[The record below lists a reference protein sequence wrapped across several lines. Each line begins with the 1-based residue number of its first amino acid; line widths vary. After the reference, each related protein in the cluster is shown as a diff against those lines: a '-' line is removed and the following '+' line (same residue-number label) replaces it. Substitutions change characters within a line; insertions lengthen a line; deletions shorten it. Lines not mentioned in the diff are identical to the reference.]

1 MMARTGHRGTIC
13 FIASLTWK
21 QKIDAWHRVRNFYKW
36 LFVKGDA
43 TKIVLHFRSGGSSLC
58 PFNTSPV
65 SLFFCLHIS
74 HPPVFCLP
82 AYLPSPVPL
91 SSVFCLHISCPSVF
105 CLPACLLSTCLPSP
119 CLPFPCLPFSRLTV
133 SLPVSCLHVSCIPNP
148 VTLSTNEWLWANHS
162 FFAKFIANE
171 WFAQGHSFVLSDP
184 RKLLTVTHLNER
196 FWANE

>member
-1 MMARTGHRGTIC
+1 MMTRTGHRGTIC

-43 TKIVLHFRSGGSSLC
+43 TKIFLHFRSGGSSLC

-91 SSVFCLHISCPSVF
+91 SSVFISPV
-105 CLPACLLSTCLPSP
+105 LLSS
-119 CLPFPCLPFSRLTV
+119 V
-133 SLPVSCLHVSCIPNP
+133 SLPVSCLPVYHLHVSHFP
-148 VTLSTNEWLWANHS
+148 VSLSPVWLS
-162 FFAKFIANE
+162 PC
-171 WFAQGHSFVLSDP
+171 LSPVYMSPVSQILSCSVQMSDCE
-184 RKLLTVTHLNER
+184 RITHFLLNLLQMSDSLKVTHLS
-196 FWANE
+196 WAIRENCSQSLI

>member
-1 MMARTGHRGTIC
+1 MMTRTGHRGTIC

-43 TKIVLHFRSGGSSLC
+43 TKNFLHFRRGGSSLC

-91 SSVFCLHISCPSVF
+91 SSVFISPVLLSSVSLPVS
-105 CLPACLLSTCLPSP
+105 CLPVSHLHVSHFPVSLSPVC
-119 CLPFPCLPFSRLTV
+119 LTV

-184 RKLLTVTHLNER
+184 RKLLTHLSER

>member
-1 MMARTGHRGTIC
+1 MMTRTGHRGTIC

-65 SLFFCLHIS
+65 S
-74 HPPVFCLP
+74 
-82 AYLPSPVPL
+82 L